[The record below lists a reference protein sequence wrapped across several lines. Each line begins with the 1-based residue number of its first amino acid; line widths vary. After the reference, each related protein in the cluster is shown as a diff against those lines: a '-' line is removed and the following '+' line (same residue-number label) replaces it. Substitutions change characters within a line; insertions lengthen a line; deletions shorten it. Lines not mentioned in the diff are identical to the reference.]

1 MQDSLHSAGSC
12 EKVVSSSEDGQ
23 RIDLVLA
30 GWLSEPRARV
40 QQRLTA
46 GEVAIDGD
54 PVVKSRRLRAGER
67 VRITPRLPAS
77 APDLDAP
84 PAVPVRWEDEH
95 LAVVAKPAGLVV
107 HVGAGPPPSPQ
118 RRPQGR
124 PPVPPHGPTL
134 VDALQQLGMPLAETA
149 DPARPGIVHRL
160 DRGTSGVLVVAKTS
174 IAYHG
179 LVGMFKAHAV
189 DRRYWAIVDGIPDPP
204 RATVDAPIARSA
216 AVRTRFQVQ
225 EGGRRAVSH
234 YDLLEAFGRA
244 AALEVRL
251 ETGRTHQV
259 RVHLAA
265 VGHPVS
271 GDRTYGA
278 SKTLAVEL
286 GLSRPALHAR
296 VLGLDHPVTGERI
309 EVDEPLPPDLSSALA
324 VLRAGGRVPD

>member
-1 MQDSLHSAGSC
+1 M
-12 EKVVSSSEDGQ
+12 VSSPEDGQ

-77 APDLDAP
+77 APDLDAL

-107 HVGAGPPPSPQ
+107 HAGAG
-118 RRPQGR
+118 
-124 PPVPPHGPTL
+124 PPHGPTL
-134 VDALQQLGMPLAETA
+134 VDVLQQLGMPLAETA

-189 DRRYWAIVDGIPDPP
+189 DRRYWAIVDGIPHPP

-234 YDLLEAFGRA
+234 YDVLEAFGRA

-296 VLGLDHPVTGERI
+296 VLGLDHPVTGERV